1 MKIPCGNKIYD
12 VHVILRGK
20 QYLFMTGTH
29 RPFMKINVPYLDE
42 SKDILAIK
50 NYGENEGLLDLLKKQ
65 GVVIEQVG
73 EVESGFVMI
82 PLVKINIQK
91 LIAL

>member
-1 MKIPCGNKIYD
+1 MKIPCYDEVYD
-12 VHVILRGK
+12 VHVEAHGK
-20 QYLFMTGTH
+20 QYLFMTDTH
-29 RPFMKINVPYLDE
+29 GPFMKINIPYLDK

-50 NYGENEGLLDLLKKQ
+50 DYGENEGLLHLLKKK

-82 PLVKINIQK
+82 PLVKIDIEK
-91 LIAL
+91 LMTL